1 MARATGTFTVKS
13 WEENSYAELDSP
25 VKLTEASVAFGYD
38 GDLDGSSSART
49 LMFYKADGTAEYTGL
64 ELITGRLAG
73 RAGSFV
79 VRGTG
84 GYGSNVA
91 TTQWQIVDGSGT
103 GELSGLRGSGTAVA
117 DQPTGGHFTLD
128 YELG

>member
-1 MARATGTFTVKS
+1 MAQARGTFTVKS

-25 VKLTEASVAFGYD
+25 VKLTEANVAFGYG

-79 VRGTG
+79 VRGTVGHGAAGRPAG
-84 GYGSNVA
+84 GGRLPGAGPGS
-91 TTQWQIVDGSGT
+91 
-103 GELSGLRGSGTAVA
+103 
-117 DQPTGGHFTLD
+117 
-128 YELG
+128 

>member
-1 MARATGTFTVKS
+1 MAQATGTFTVKS

-84 GYGSNVA
+84 GDGRNGA
-91 TTQWQIVDGSGT
+91 TPQGQDGEENG
-103 GELSGLRGSGTAVA
+103 RGHGWT
-117 DQPTGGHFTLD
+117 P
-128 YELG
+128 

>member
-1 MARATGTFTVKS
+1 MAKARGTFTVKY

-25 VKLTEASVAFGYD
+25 VKLTEANVAFGYG

-84 GYGSNVA
+84 GYGGQVA
-91 TTQWQIVDGSGT
+91 TTEGEIVEGSGN
-103 GELSGLRGSGTAVA
+103 GETDGRGGAGTAGA
-117 DQPTGGHFTLD
+117 DQPPGRHL
-128 YELG
+128 

>member
-1 MARATGTFTVKS
+1 MAQATGTFTVKS

-25 VKLTEASVAFGYD
+25 VKLTEANVAFGYG

-73 RAGSFV
+73 RARSFV
-79 VRGTG
+79 GRATG
-84 GYGSNVA
+84 RYASNVA
-91 TTQWQIVDGSGT
+91 TTQWQVVEVSGT
-103 GELSGLRGSGTAVA
+103 GELRGSGAAVA